1 MPGVSTAASAAAPAA
16 AVATKETVPAETLPA
31 ETLPAAAARR
41 VPGPAP
47 RVPETAPPGARNR
60 AARSGPVLLFGGIG
74 LAGVTL
80 TAAQLPGPMANLGG
94 LAGAAALFGAALA
107 LAAQAVLRARRESHA
122 LAVSLA
128 EARRRVAALAEDR
141 GLLARILDELP
152 DAVAVLDDRG
162 RYRYANVAAAARA
175 GRDPVSL
182 TGRGLEETADP
193 PRAARLRALGA
204 AALETGVPQEDFVPM
219 HDEDACAFVTRQVPL
234 VADGALPPAVLL
246 IEHDVTGE
254 VVERERCRDM
264 LDAVVEMI
272 LGVIDQ
278 RDPYAAYHGWRL
290 GLLAEVVAHELDA
303 DPATAETAR
312 LAGHLLMAGK
322 ALVPASMLSQDLE
335 LTPQER
341 AQVQASLDATLE
353 ILEEVNFDGPVTRT
367 LCQLQERVDGK
378 GFPLGLPEGRILMS
392 ARILKVANAF
402 LGLIDRQPGAPGLA
416 LDAALD
422 ELWRQAGFAYDA
434 RVVEALSRH
443 LGSDEAR
450 DAWDPAAEAG
460 SRRRPS
466 A

>member
-1 MPGVSTAASAAAPAA
+1 
-16 AVATKETVPAETLPA
+16 
-31 ETLPAAAARR
+31 
-41 VPGPAP
+41 
-47 RVPETAPPGARNR
+47 
-60 AARSGPVLLFGGIG
+60 
-74 LAGVTL
+74 
-80 TAAQLPGPMANLGG
+80 
-94 LAGAAALFGAALA
+94 
-107 LAAQAVLRARRESHA
+107 
-122 LAVSLA
+122 
-128 EARRRVAALAEDR
+128 
-141 GLLARILDELP
+141 
-152 DAVAVLDDRG
+152 
-162 RYRYANVAAAARA
+162 
-175 GRDPVSL
+175 VSL

-378 GFPLGLPEGRILMS
+378 GFPLGLPEGRILTS